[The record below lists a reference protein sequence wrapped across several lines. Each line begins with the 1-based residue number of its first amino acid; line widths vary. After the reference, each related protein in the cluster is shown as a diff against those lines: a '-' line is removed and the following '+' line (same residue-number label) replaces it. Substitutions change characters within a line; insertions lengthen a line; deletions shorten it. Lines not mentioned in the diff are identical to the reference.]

1 MEPRLDKEGI
11 TMKALIINASPKKK
25 GSTATALDLLE
36 KRLKGSYEVERVEA
50 SDLSI
55 RPCAGCMACRPD
67 GRCVLPR
74 DGAHEVGEKIAGADL
89 IVFGSPCY
97 WGNIPSTLKAIFDRN
112 VTTFE
117 SFATGLPKAK
127 LGGKKALVLVTTGS
141 PFPFSRMKNQGGGTA
156 GAIKTVLKSAGVK
169 TIGVAHFDSAWNMS
183 ARMDAT
189 RKTID
194 RLRIK

>member
-1 MEPRLDKEGI
+1 MESRLGKEGI
-11 TMKALIINASPKKK
+11 SMKALIINASPKKN
-25 GSTATALDLLE
+25 GSTATALNLLE
-36 KRLKGSYEVERVEA
+36 KRLRERYETERVEV
-50 SDLSI
+50 SDLTV

-74 DGAHEVGEKIAGADL
+74 DGAHEVGEKIASADL
-89 IVFGSPCY
+89 IVVGSPCY
-97 WGNIPSTLKAIFDRN
+97 WGSVPSALKAIFDRN

-117 SFATGLPKAK
+117 SFAEGLPKAK
-127 LGGKKALVLVTTGS
+127 LGGKKAVLLVTTGS
-141 PFPFSRMKNQGGGTA
+141 PFPFSRLKSQGGGTV
-156 GAIKTVLKSAGVK
+156 GAIKTVLKSGGIK
-169 TIGVAHFDSAWNMS
+169 TIDVAYFDSAWNMN

>member
-1 MEPRLDKEGI
+1 MEPRLGKEGVR
-11 TMKALIINASPKKK
+11 MKALIINASPKKN

-36 KRLKGSYEVERVEA
+36 KRLKERYEVERVEA
-50 SDLSI
+50 SDLAI
-55 RPCAGCMACRPD
+55 RPCVGCSACRPD

-89 IVFGSPCY
+89 LVFGSPCY

-117 SFATGLPKAK
+117 RFVGGLPQGK

-141 PFPFSRMKNQGGGTA
+141 PFPFSRMKNQGGGTV
-156 GAIKTVLKSAGVK
+156 GAIKTVLKSSGVK
-169 TIGVAHFDSAWNMS
+169 LIGVAHFDSAWNMN